1 MIDGDDEIVI
11 AAVQSYHLCLTDPR
25 IGGVIIVNFAQ
36 RQFHE
41 LSRQYNI
48 LHRILI
54 VLSLIVM
61 EFFTNILSVI
71 IYLLMIVTFH
81 EKTKSVM

>member
-54 VLSLIVM
+54 VLSLIVDGI
-61 EFFTNILSVI
+61 FHKYLVSHHLSFNDCHI
-71 IYLLMIVTFH
+71 
-81 EKTKSVM
+81 S

>member
-11 AAVQSYHLCLTDPR
+11 AAVQSYHLCLTDPL

-48 LHRILI
+48 LPRILI
-54 VLSLIVM
+54 VLSLIVDGI
-61 EFFTNILSVI
+61 FHKYLVSHHLSFNDCHI
-71 IYLLMIVTFH
+71 
-81 EKTKSVM
+81 S